1 MKLPMV
7 SDFLEDLKDGH
18 YVFSDFTEDQTDVTF
33 IDILTDTGTVAMG
46 DAVGGIAVLTP
57 SDCSVAD
64 NDQVLLKSANETFKF
79 AADKPLVFES
89 LVQFTQANTNAAN
102 IFAGVVDAVAA
113 ELLVDNG
120 AGPKTTASG
129 VAFFCKDGS
138 LNWHVWASL
147 GTTQTSVELTAA
159 NSLDGQAKPGA
170 SAGYQRLRIEVL
182 PKSGMLQDVL
192 YYIDDVLVYK
202 ITDMVFTSATEMQVG
217 LSSKNG
223 SAHNQLLNVDYAFAW
238 QKR

>member
-7 SDFLEDLKDGH
+7 SDFLEDLKDGY
-18 YVFSDFTEDQTDVTF
+18 YVFSDFTEDQTDTTF
-33 IDILTDTGTVAMG
+33 IDTLTDTGTAVVG
-46 DAVGGIAVLTP
+46 DAAGGVIVLTP

-64 NDQVLLKSANETFKF
+64 NDQVLLESANENFLF

-89 LVQFTQANTNAAN
+89 RVQFTQANTNAAN
-102 IFAGVVDAVAA
+102 IFAGLVDGVAA

-138 LNWHVWASL
+138 LNWHVWSSL
-147 GTTQTSVELTAA
+147 STTQTSVELTAA
-159 NSLDGQAKPGA
+159 NSLDGAAKPGA
-170 SAGYQRLRIEVL
+170 SSGYQRLRIEVL
-182 PKSGMLQDVL
+182 PKSATLQDVL

-202 ITDMVFTSATEMQVG
+202 ITDMVFTSATEMAVAF
-217 LSSKNG
+217 SAKNG
-223 SAHNQLLNVDYAFAW
+223 SAHVQPLNVDYAFAW